1 MILKRIKTALLLS
14 GYRMNDI
21 IIYHNPRCSKS
32 KATLELITSMGITP
46 IVKLYLEEQI
56 SYDELSNVLY
66 MLNIT
71 PRELLR
77 KTESLYKKH
86 DLDNNILDDSEII
99 KLMIKNPILIER
111 PIVIRNKRAIIGRP
125 PENVLKIIKK

>member
-1 MILKRIKTALLLS
+1 
-14 GYRMNDI
+14 MNDI

-56 SYDELSNVLY
+56 SYDELSNILY
-66 MLNIT
+66 MLNIM

-86 DLDNNILDDSEII
+86 NLDNNILDDSEII
-99 KLMIKNPILIER
+99 RFMIENPILIER

>member
-1 MILKRIKTALLLS
+1 
-14 GYRMNDI
+14 MNDI

-56 SYDELSNVLY
+56 SYDELSNILDK
-66 MLNIT
+66 LNIT

-77 KTESLYKKH
+77 KNESPYKKY

-111 PIVIRNKRAIIGRP
+111 PIVIMGKRAIIGRP

>member
-14 GYRMNDI
+14 EYRMNDI

-46 IVKLYLEEQI
+46 IVKLYLEEKI
-56 SYDELSNVLY
+56 SHDELSNVLTK
-66 MLNIT
+66 LNIK

-99 KLMIKNPILIER
+99 KLMIENPILIER

-125 PENVLKIIKK
+125 PENVLRIIKK

>member
-1 MILKRIKTALLLS
+1 
-14 GYRMNDI
+14 MNDI
-21 IIYHNPRCSKS
+21 TIYHNPRCSKS

-46 IVKLYLEEQI
+46 IVKLYLDEPI
-56 SYDELSNVLY
+56 SFDELSNVLDK
-66 MLNIT
+66 LNIS

-86 DLDNNILDDSEII
+86 NLDNNILDDSEII
-99 KLMIKNPILIER
+99 TFMIENPILIER

>member
-1 MILKRIKTALLLS
+1 
-14 GYRMNDI
+14 MNDI

-32 KATLELITSMGITP
+32 KATLELITSMGIIP
-46 IVKLYLEEQI
+46 IVKLYLDEPI
-56 SYDELSNVLY
+56 SFDELSNVLDK
-66 MLNIT
+66 LNIS

-86 DLDNNILDDSEII
+86 NLDNNILDDSEII
-99 KLMIKNPILIER
+99 TFMIENPILIER

-125 PENVLKIIKK
+125 PENVLKIINK

>member
-1 MILKRIKTALLLS
+1 
-14 GYRMNDI
+14 MNDI
-21 IIYHNPRCSKS
+21 VIYHNPRCSKS

-46 IVKLYLEEQI
+46 IVKLYLEEPI
-56 SYDELSNVLY
+56 SYDELSNVLDK
-66 MLNIT
+66 LNIS

-86 DLDNNILDDSEII
+86 NLDNNILDDSEII
-99 KLMIKNPILIER
+99 KLMIANPILIER
-111 PIVIRNKRAIIGRP
+111 PIVIRDKRATIGRP

>member
-1 MILKRIKTALLLS
+1 
-14 GYRMNDI
+14 
-21 IIYHNPRCSKS
+21 
-32 KATLELITSMGITP
+32 MGITP

-99 KLMIKNPILIER
+99 KLMIANPILIER
-111 PIVIRNKRAIIGRP
+111 PIVIRDKRATIGRP
-125 PENVLKIIKK
+125 PENVLEIIKK

>member
-1 MILKRIKTALLLS
+1 
-14 GYRMNDI
+14 MNDI

-71 PRELLR
+71 PR
-77 KTESLYKKH
+77 
-86 DLDNNILDDSEII
+86 
-99 KLMIKNPILIER
+99 
-111 PIVIRNKRAIIGRP
+111 
-125 PENVLKIIKK
+125 

>member
-1 MILKRIKTALLLS
+1 
-14 GYRMNDI
+14 MNDI

-46 IVKLYLEEQI
+46 IVKLYLDEPI
-56 SYDELSNVLY
+56 SYDELSNVLDK
-66 MLNIT
+66 LNIS

-86 DLDNNILDDSEII
+86 NLDNNILDDSEII
-99 KLMIKNPILIER
+99 RFMIENPILIER
-111 PIVIRNKRAIIGRP
+111 PIVIRNKGAIIGRP

>member
-1 MILKRIKTALLLS
+1 
-14 GYRMNDI
+14 MNDI

-46 IVKLYLEEQI
+46 IVKLYLDEPI
-56 SYDELSNVLY
+56 SYDELSNVLDK
-66 MLNIT
+66 LNIS

-86 DLDNNILDDSEII
+86 NLDNNILDDSEII
-99 KLMIKNPILIER
+99 TFMIENPILIER

>member
-1 MILKRIKTALLLS
+1 
-14 GYRMNDI
+14 MNDI

-56 SYDELSNVLY
+56 SYDELSNILDK
-66 MLNIT
+66 LNIT

-77 KTESLYKKH
+77 KNESLYKKY
-86 DLDNNILDDSEII
+86 DLDNNILDDAEII
-99 KLMIKNPILIER
+99 KLMIENPILIER

-125 PENVLKIIKK
+125 PENVLKIINK

>member
-1 MILKRIKTALLLS
+1 
-14 GYRMNDI
+14 MNDI

-56 SYDELSNVLY
+56 SYDELSNILY
-66 MLNIT
+66 MLNIM

-99 KLMIKNPILIER
+99 KLMIANPILIER
-111 PIVIRNKRAIIGRP
+111 PIVIRDKRATIGRP
-125 PENVLKIIKK
+125 PENVLKIINK

>member
-1 MILKRIKTALLLS
+1 
-14 GYRMNDI
+14 MNDI
-21 IIYHNPRCSKS
+21 TIYHNPRCSKS

-46 IVKLYLEEQI
+46 IVKLYLDEPI
-56 SYDELSNVLY
+56 SYDELSNVLDK
-66 MLNIT
+66 LNIS

-86 DLDNNILDDSEII
+86 NLDNNILDDSEII
-99 KLMIKNPILIER
+99 TFMIENPILIER

>member
-1 MILKRIKTALLLS
+1 
-14 GYRMNDI
+14 MNDI
-21 IIYHNPRCSKS
+21 TIYHNPRCSKS

-46 IVKLYLEEQI
+46 IVKLYLDEPI
-56 SYDELSNVLY
+56 SFDELSNVLDK
-66 MLNIT
+66 LNIS

-86 DLDNNILDDSEII
+86 NLDNNILDDSEII
-99 KLMIKNPILIER
+99 KFMIENPILIER

-125 PENVLKIIKK
+125 PENVLKIINK

>member
-1 MILKRIKTALLLS
+1 
-14 GYRMNDI
+14 MNDI
-21 IIYHNPRCSKS
+21 TIYHNPRCSKS

-46 IVKLYLEEQI
+46 IVKLYLDEPI
-56 SYDELSNVLY
+56 SYDELSNVLDK
-66 MLNIT
+66 LNIS

-86 DLDNNILDDSEII
+86 NLDNNILDDSEII
-99 KLMIKNPILIER
+99 TFMIENPILIER

-125 PENVLKIIKK
+125 PENVLKIIKI

>member
-1 MILKRIKTALLLS
+1 
-14 GYRMNDI
+14 MNDI
-21 IIYHNPRCSKS
+21 TIYHNPRCSKS

-46 IVKLYLEEQI
+46 IVKLYLDEPI
-56 SYDELSNVLY
+56 SYDELSNVLD
-66 MLNIT
+66 MLNIS

-86 DLDNNILDDSEII
+86 NLGNNILDDSEII
-99 KLMIKNPILIER
+99 TFMIENPILIER

-125 PENVLKIIKK
+125 PENVLKIIKI

>member
-1 MILKRIKTALLLS
+1 
-14 GYRMNDI
+14 MNDI
-21 IIYHNPRCSKS
+21 TIYHNPRCSKS

-46 IVKLYLEEQI
+46 IVKLYLDEPI
-56 SYDELSNVLY
+56 SFDELSNVLDK
-66 MLNIT
+66 LNIS

-86 DLDNNILDDSEII
+86 NLDNNILDDSEII
-99 KLMIKNPILIER
+99 KFMIENPILIER

>member
-1 MILKRIKTALLLS
+1 
-14 GYRMNDI
+14 MNDI

-99 KLMIKNPILIER
+99 KLMIANPILIER
-111 PIVIRNKRAIIGRP
+111 PIVIIDKRATIGRP
-125 PENVLKIIKK
+125 PENVLEIIKK

>member
-1 MILKRIKTALLLS
+1 
-14 GYRMNDI
+14 MNAI
-21 IIYHNPRCSKS
+21 TIYHNPRCSKS

-46 IVKLYLEEQI
+46 IVKLYLDEPI
-56 SYDELSNVLY
+56 SYDELSNVLDK
-66 MLNIT
+66 LNIS

-86 DLDNNILDDSEII
+86 NLDNNILDDSEII
-99 KLMIKNPILIER
+99 TFMIENPILIER

>member
-1 MILKRIKTALLLS
+1 
-14 GYRMNDI
+14 MNDI

-46 IVKLYLEEQI
+46 IVKLYLDEPI
-56 SYDELSNVLY
+56 SYDELSNVLDK
-66 MLNIT
+66 LNIS

-86 DLDNNILDDSEII
+86 NLDNNILDDSEII
-99 KLMIKNPILIER
+99 TFMIENPILIER

-125 PENVLKIIKK
+125 PENVLKIINK

>member
-1 MILKRIKTALLLS
+1 MILLVSLLVQLS
-14 GYRMNDI
+14 GNKMNDI

-46 IVKLYLEEQI
+46 IVKLYLEEKI
-56 SYDELSNVLY
+56 SYDELSNVLKN
-66 MLNIT
+66 LNIK

-86 DLDNNILDDSEII
+86 DLDNNILDDAEII
-99 KLMIKNPILIER
+99 KLMIENPILIER

-125 PENVLKIIKK
+125 PENVLKIIKT

>member
-1 MILKRIKTALLLS
+1 
-14 GYRMNDI
+14 MNDI

-46 IVKLYLEEQI
+46 IVKLYLDEPI
-56 SYDELSNVLY
+56 SFDELSNVLDK
-66 MLNIT
+66 LNIS

-86 DLDNNILDDSEII
+86 NLDNNILDDSEII
-99 KLMIKNPILIER
+99 KFMIENPILIER

>member
-1 MILKRIKTALLLS
+1 
-14 GYRMNDI
+14 MNDI

-46 IVKLYLEEQI
+46 IVKLYLDEPI
-56 SYDELSNVLY
+56 SFDELSNVLDK
-66 MLNIT
+66 LNIS

-86 DLDNNILDDSEII
+86 NLDNNILDDSEII
-99 KLMIKNPILIER
+99 TFMIENPILIER

>member
-1 MILKRIKTALLLS
+1 
-14 GYRMNDI
+14 MNDI
-21 IIYHNPRCSKS
+21 TISHNPRCSKS

-46 IVKLYLEEQI
+46 IVKLYLDEPI
-56 SYDELSNVLY
+56 SFDELSNVLDK
-66 MLNIT
+66 LNIS

-86 DLDNNILDDSEII
+86 NLDNNILDDSEII
-99 KLMIKNPILIER
+99 TFMIENPILIER

-125 PENVLKIIKK
+125 PENVLKIINK

>member
-1 MILKRIKTALLLS
+1 
-14 GYRMNDI
+14 MNDI

-56 SYDELSNVLY
+56 SYGELSNILDK
-66 MLNIT
+66 LNIT

-77 KTESLYKKH
+77 KTESLYKKY

-111 PIVIRNKRAIIGRP
+111 PIVIMDKRAIIGRP
-125 PENVLKIIKK
+125 PKNVLKIIKK

>member
-1 MILKRIKTALLLS
+1 MILLVSLLVQLS
-14 GYRMNDI
+14 GNKMNDI

-46 IVKLYLEEQI
+46 IVKLYLEEKI
-56 SYDELSNVLY
+56 SYDELSNVLKK
-66 MLNIT
+66 LNIK

-86 DLDNNILDDSEII
+86 DIDNNILDDFEII
-99 KLMIKNPILIER
+99 KLMIENPILIER

>member
-1 MILKRIKTALLLS
+1 
-14 GYRMNDI
+14 MNDI
-21 IIYHNPRCSKS
+21 TIYHNPRCSKS

-46 IVKLYLEEQI
+46 IVKLYLEEPI
-56 SYDELSNVLY
+56 SYGELSNVLDK
-66 MLNIT
+66 LNIT

-99 KLMIKNPILIER
+99 KLMIANPILIER
-111 PIVIRNKRAIIGRP
+111 PIVIRDKRATIGRP

>member
-1 MILKRIKTALLLS
+1 
-14 GYRMNDI
+14 MNDI

-46 IVKLYLEEQI
+46 IVKLYLEEKI
-56 SYDELSNVLY
+56 SYDELSNVLKN
-66 MLNIT
+66 LNIK

-99 KLMIKNPILIER
+99 KLMIENPILIER

-125 PENVLKIIKK
+125 PENVLKIINK

>member
-1 MILKRIKTALLLS
+1 
-14 GYRMNDI
+14 MNDI
-21 IIYHNPRCSKS
+21 TIYHNPRCSKS

-46 IVKLYLEEQI
+46 IVKLYLDEPI
-56 SYDELSNVLY
+56 SYDELSNVLDK
-66 MLNIT
+66 LNIS

-86 DLDNNILDDSEII
+86 NLDNNILDDSEII
-99 KLMIKNPILIER
+99 TFMIENPILIER
-111 PIVIRNKRAIIGRP
+111 PIVIRNKGAIIGRP

>member
-1 MILKRIKTALLLS
+1 
-14 GYRMNDI
+14 MNDI

-46 IVKLYLEEQI
+46 IVKLYLDEPI
-56 SYDELSNVLY
+56 SYDELSNVLDK
-66 MLNIT
+66 LNIS

-86 DLDNNILDDSEII
+86 NLDNNILDDSEII
-99 KLMIKNPILIER
+99 TFMIENPILIER

-125 PENVLKIIKK
+125 PENVLKIIKI